1 MIDTGFVVKA
11 NKEAEFL
18 VARMLSQKFNVSEKV
33 IEDCITNVTTSLK
46 SISDGEE
53 VYIVHKVTKS
63 NKNKPLYVHFA
74 WWMIDNK

>member
-1 MIDTGFVVKA
+1 MIDTGFVVKS

-18 VARMLSQKFNVSEKV
+18 VARMLSQKFNVFEKV

-63 NKNKPLYVHFA
+63 NKNKPLYVYFA
-74 WWMIDNK
+74 WWMISN